1 MTSRLTKKEILEAV
15 ETYITDNTAYNPS
28 ADELKL
34 KIFDGVDENAV
45 ELTGNYDIKVSFDW
59 N

>member
-1 MTSRLTKKEILEAV
+1 MTITLTKEEILEAV
-15 ETYITDNTAYNPS
+15 ETYIADNTDYNPS

>member
-1 MTSRLTKKEILEAV
+1 MTITLTKEEILEAV
-15 ETYITDNTAYNPS
+15 ETYITDNTDYSPS

-59 N
+59 D